1 MPEGNRTVLIVDD
14 DEDLRTIVRLALSEA
29 GLNVVEAKDGKT
41 ALDLIGEQRPDLIV
55 LDLMMPEMNGVEF
68 CRKLV
73 GDLKIDD
80 VPILIVSAISEKSRI
95 VEHFLKT
102 RYLSE
107 RAFMQKP
114 VDPTQVEAKVARM
127 LGPDGRP

>member
-1 MPEGNRTVLIVDD
+1 MSEGNRTVLVVDD
-14 DEDLRTIVRLALSEA
+14 DEDFCTIMRLALSEA
-29 GLNVVEAKDGKT
+29 GHTVVEAKDGKS
-41 ALDLIGEQRPDLIV
+41 ALDFISEKRPDLIV

-68 CRKLV
+68 CRKMV
-73 GDLKIDD
+73 GDLKIND

-102 RYLSE
+102 SYLSE

-114 VDPTQVEAKVARM
+114 VDPIQIEAKVGQM
-127 LGPDGRP
+127 LGAN